1 MILKTLEILALSI
14 IITLGISIILIMIK
28 TVIKELRKK

>member
-1 MILKTLEILALSI
+1 MILKALEILALAI
-14 IITLGISIILIMIK
+14 IITLGISTILIMIK

>member
-1 MILKTLEILALSI
+1 MIVKALEFLGTAI

-28 TVIKELRKK
+28 TVLKELRKK